1 MHNVLI
7 TTGTL
12 VMATTAELSHKALT
26 VLPFHFLPHNAAA
39 ITMGTISFT
48 AMWAVAMGPAHF
60 NWNHSGPEK
69 LKAPQPHEPDASDV
83 SVTCGSALLI
93 AISRDIPFHDEL

>member
-1 MHNVLI
+1 
-7 TTGTL
+7 
-12 VMATTAELSHKALT
+12 MATTAELSHKALT
-26 VLPFHFLPHNAAA
+26 VLPFHLLPHNAAA

-69 LKAPQPHEPDASDV
+69 APQPHEPDASGV
-83 SVTCGSALLI
+83 SVACGSGLLI
-93 AISRDIPFHDEL
+93 AIIMDIPFHDEL